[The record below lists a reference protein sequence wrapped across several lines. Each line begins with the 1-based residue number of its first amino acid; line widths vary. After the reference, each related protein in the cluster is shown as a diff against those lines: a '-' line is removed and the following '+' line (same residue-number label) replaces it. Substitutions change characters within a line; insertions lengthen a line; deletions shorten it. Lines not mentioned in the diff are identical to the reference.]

1 MVSLSTAVDPDQPGK
16 RRRFRQGSIGAV
28 FFLFLMGLAAS
39 GEAATAPRPW
49 ESWNEIE
56 AGARKEG
63 KVVIYTSGGHASP
76 QAQQAIGQHF
86 MEKYKIAVE
95 WTGLGGGT
103 DIVPRLLAEQRIQQY
118 VADIVMTGFGT
129 VNAALK
135 PRGYLA
141 PILAPSTFEKD
152 IWRLHPASAVPQ
164 DRDWLFL
171 FMPLTPSFFIN
182 TRMVATP
189 DEPKSYRDLLHPR
202 GQGKIVIQNPAAPGT
217 GSGWFYATYRLLG
230 LDYLRALAKQIVLV
244 TGVND
249 SVDQVARGVYPLAI
263 SPSNSRARQ
272 LVLEGAP
279 VKFIHSKE
287 GSHVATQGV
296 HLLANSPH
304 PNAAKW
310 LLHWIYTKEGQ
321 TIYATNH
328 QVPSLRKDVPQ
339 DYLRPDMRYVE
350 GQPLLMPAVED
361 LTAERTQEL
370 RLLAKQIFEEGK

>member
-1 MVSLSTAVDPDQPGK
+1 MASPTHA
-16 RRRFRQGSIGAV
+16 IAAV
-28 FFLFLMGLAAS
+28 FFSLFMGLAAS
-39 GEAATAPRPW
+39 GGAATAPRSW
-49 ESWNEIE
+49 ESLSEIE

-76 QAQQAIGQHF
+76 QAQQAITRHF
-86 MEKYKIAVE
+86 SEKHSIAVE

-103 DIVPRLLAEQRIQQY
+103 DIVPRLLAEQRTRQY
-118 VADIVMTGFGT
+118 VADIAMTGFGT

-135 PRGYLA
+135 PHGYLA
-141 PILAPSTFEKD
+141 PILPPSLFEKNV
-152 IWRLHPASAVPQ
+152 WRLHPAAAVPQ

-171 FMPLTPSFFIN
+171 FMPLTPGFFVN
-182 TRMVATP
+182 TRIVAAAE
-189 DEPKSYRDLLHPR
+189 EPRSYRDLLHPKW
-202 GQGKIVIQNPAAPGT
+202 QGKIVIQNPATPGT
-217 GSGWFYATYRLLG
+217 GSGWFYATYKTLG
-230 LDYLRALAKQIVLV
+230 PDYLRALTKQLVLV

-249 SVDQVARGVYPLAI
+249 SVDQVARGVYPLAL

-279 VKFIHSKE
+279 VKFIHPQE

-296 HLLANSPH
+296 HLLANAPH

-310 LLHWIYTKEGQ
+310 LLHWIYTREGQ

-350 GQPLLMPAVED
+350 GQPLLMPGVED